1 MITHGKLHGLTR
13 FAAMALV
20 AVVCVVSS
28 GAPFAMASESPASS
42 CGCCCSS
49 APDAPCGSAS
59 LSQDQRCSCES
70 APATPAPVQ
79 VPAATYTDGAAQSFF
94 AHLPALASSSPVA
107 GWEVSLAP
115 ASDRAH
121 LAAATPVALH
131 LRINC

>member
-1 MITHGKLHGLTR
+1 MITHGTLHGLTR
-13 FAAMALV
+13 FAAMAL
-20 AVVCVVSS
+20 AVVVCAVSS
-28 GAPFAMASESPASS
+28 GVSFAMAPEARASG

-49 APDAPCGSAS
+49 APEAPCGSAS

-70 APATPAPVQ
+70 APATPAPAQ

-94 AHLPALASSSPVA
+94 AHLPALASTLLVA
-107 GWEVSLAP
+107 GREVSLAP
-115 ASDRAH
+115 ASDRPH